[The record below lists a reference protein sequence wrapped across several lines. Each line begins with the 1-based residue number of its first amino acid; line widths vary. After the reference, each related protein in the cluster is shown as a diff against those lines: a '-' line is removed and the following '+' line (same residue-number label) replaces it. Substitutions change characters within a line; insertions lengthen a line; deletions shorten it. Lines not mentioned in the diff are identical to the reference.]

1 MVNEIEIEK
10 YLEELTSKLGE
21 ATLLKRAEVSI
32 GDWVPEC
39 NMCHH
44 NVSQWCVNDPS
55 FTPVRGWL
63 YFDRLNKFVAHSVV
77 LTPEGELFD
86 ITPSNAPR
94 EYPFLNGNLSEEGYE
109 DLINGKGITEL
120 HIN

>member
-1 MVNEIEIEK
+1 MVNTIEK
-10 YLEELTSKLGE
+10 YLEKLKSKLGE
-21 ATLLKRAEVSI
+21 ASLLKRAEVSI
-32 GDWVPEC
+32 GGRVPEY

-44 NVSQWCVNDPS
+44 NVSTWCVNDLS
-55 FTPVRGWL
+55 FTPVRGWF
-63 YFDRLNKFVAHSVV
+63 YFDRLNKLVAHSVV

-94 EYPFLNGNLSEEGYE
+94 EYPFLAGYLSEEDYE
-109 DLINGKGITEL
+109 ELIAGKGFAEL